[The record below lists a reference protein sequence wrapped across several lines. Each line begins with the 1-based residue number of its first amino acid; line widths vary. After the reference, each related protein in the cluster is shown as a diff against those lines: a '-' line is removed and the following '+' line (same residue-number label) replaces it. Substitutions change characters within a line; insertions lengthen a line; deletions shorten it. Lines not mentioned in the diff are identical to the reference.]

1 MHIRNRARA
10 QAQQDMTIALSQ
22 ILENT
27 TNSQEAMAMRIFQ
40 ALETAATDPSTRK
53 LLPGDTIDML
63 RSLRHW
69 LLPGGDETT
78 SLFEEDLFPTED
90 LPDDEQ
96 NLPKL

>member
-27 TNSQEAMAMRIFQ
+27 ANSQEAMAMRIFQ
-40 ALETAATDPSTRK
+40 ALETAATDPSTRQ
-53 LLPGDTIDML
+53 LLPGETIDML

-78 SLFEEDLFPTED
+78 SLFEEDMFPSED
-90 LPDDEQ
+90 LPTEEE
-96 NLPKL
+96 NLPDL